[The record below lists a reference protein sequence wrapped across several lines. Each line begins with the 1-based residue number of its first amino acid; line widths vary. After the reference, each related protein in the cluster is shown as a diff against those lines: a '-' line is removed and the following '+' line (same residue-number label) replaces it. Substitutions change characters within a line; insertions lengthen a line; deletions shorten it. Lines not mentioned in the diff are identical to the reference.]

1 MQITLEIN
9 NPRLI
14 AGLEDM
20 AQAAGLDVQTL
31 ATGLVERQVYGYNH
45 DVRGRKCEAVSFR
58 LTERLNRI
66 IAEKARPLDPA
77 EEDE

>member
-31 ATGLVERQVYGYNH
+31 ATGLVERQVYGYNY
-45 DVRGRKCEAVSFR
+45 DIRGRKTEAVSTR
-58 LTERLNRI
+58 LTERLNRV
-66 IAEKARPLDPA
+66 IAERARPLDPT